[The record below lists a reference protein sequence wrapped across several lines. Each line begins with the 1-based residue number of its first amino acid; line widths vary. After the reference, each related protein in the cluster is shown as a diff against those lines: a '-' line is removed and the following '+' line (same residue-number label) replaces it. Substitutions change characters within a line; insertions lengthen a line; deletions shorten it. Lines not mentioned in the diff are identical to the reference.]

1 VATLPKITPLGLS
14 IRPQPFDH
22 PDWQFDLKYNG
33 FRALLYLER
42 GKRLAD
48 ALPEVS
54 RVGQAISVG
63 ERGSDFYEQV
73 KAHDPAG
80 IVAKRAAAPYAR
92 GVK

>member
-1 VATLPKITPLGLS
+1 
-14 IRPQPFDH
+14 
-22 PDWQFDLKYNG
+22 
-33 FRALLYLER
+33 LYLER

-48 ALPEVS
+48 ALPEAS
-54 RVGQAISVG
+54 RVIGQAISVG